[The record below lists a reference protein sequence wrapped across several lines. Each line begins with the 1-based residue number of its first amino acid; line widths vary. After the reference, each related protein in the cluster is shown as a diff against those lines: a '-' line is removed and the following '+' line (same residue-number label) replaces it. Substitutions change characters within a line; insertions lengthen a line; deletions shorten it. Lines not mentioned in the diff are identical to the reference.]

1 MGEKPI
7 NLAQLREEIESVAK
21 PQEDPVYG
29 QNGPMVRLWNLR
41 EKARL

>member
-7 NLAQLREEIESVAK
+7 DLAQLRKEIESVAK

-29 QNGPMVRLWNLR
+29 QNGPMVKLWNLGER
-41 EKARL
+41 ARL